1 MALTY
6 PLPTLTATVT
16 AAGISA
22 PSYAEIYQS
31 LQATFQRIYGADAYI
46 DPDSQDGQ
54 LLAIFA
60 KAVSDGNDAII
71 AAYNNFSPATSFG
84 VGLSNQ
90 VKINGIARQ
99 VPSKGQVLLRV
110 SGTVGTIITGG
121 VASDQEGKAR
131 WLLPS
136 PVIIPP
142 AGFVDVT
149 AVAEAEGEVEAL
161 AGTVTKIVTPTLG
174 WQAVTNPAAAS
185 PGLPVESDATLRR
198 RQTVSTAL
206 PSQSVLD
213 GITGAV
219 WAVAGVQEAIVYEND
234 TDVADANG
242 LPPHSIAPVVIGGAA
257 DDIAAAVFLKKTVGC
272 YTYGSTVQTVT
283 DTNGIP
289 YSIRLS
295 YSTPMPLRLAVTVK
309 ALTGYTT
316 ATGDKI
322 KQALAD
328 YVNALGIGRRSDL
341 GRLYLPAQLFGSGT
355 DYQKFEVNAILQAIK
370 PAAPAAAD
378 VDIPWNGHATLT
390 VADITLTVT

>member
-1 MALTY
+1 MATTY
-6 PLPTLTATVT
+6 PLPTLACTVT
-16 AAGISA
+16 AAGITA
-22 PSYAEIYQS
+22 PSYADIYQS
-31 LQATFQRIYGADAYI
+31 LQATFQLIYGSDAYI

-54 LLAIFA
+54 LLATFA
-60 KAVSDGNDAII
+60 KAVSDGNDATI
-71 AAYNNFSPATSFG
+71 AAWNNYSPASSFG
-84 VGLSNQ
+84 EGLSNQ
-90 VKINGIARQ
+90 VKINGIARL
-99 VPSKGQVLLRV
+99 VASKGTVLLRV
-110 SGTVGTIITGG
+110 SGTIGTTIVDG
-121 VASDQEGKAR
+121 VAGDQDGEAR

-136 PVIIPP
+136 PTTIPP

-149 AVAEAEGEVEAL
+149 ATAESEGAVEAE

-174 WQAVTNPAAAS
+174 WQAVTNLTAAT
-185 PGLPVESDATLRR
+185 PGAPVETDAALRR

-213 GITGAV
+213 GITGAIASV
-219 WAVAGVQEAIVYEND
+219 DGVQQVIVYEND
-234 TDVADANG
+234 TNATDANG
-242 LPPHSIAPVVIGGAA
+242 LPPHSIAPVVRGGDAA
-257 DDIAAAVFLKKTVGC
+257 AIAAAVWLKKTVGC

-295 YSTPMPLRLAVTVK
+295 YSTPVPLALAVTVK

-328 YVNALGIGRRSDL
+328 YVNALGIGKRSDL

-370 PAAPAAAD
+370 PASPAAAD
-378 VDIPWNGHATLT
+378 VDIPWNSHATLA
-390 VADITLTVT
+390 VADIALTVT